1 MYLINQTPMK
11 KIVSFIIAIAFSTL
25 LFGQI
30 DMSQPNKNINPL
42 LTQMDAKIAAGDFE
56 NISSVLVAKNG
67 KLLFEKY
74 YNGADQNTKH
84 NTRSATKTIATFLTG
99 LAIDKGF
106 IVSEEDKI
114 YSYLQHKMPVKN
126 PDPRKAEISIQD
138 LLTMSCMLETD
149 DENFA
154 SRGHEE
160 RMYYIEDWTQ
170 FLLDLPIRS
179 YPFNPPPTQ
188 QPYGRFFH
196 YSSAQAAA
204 VAAIVESAIGSP
216 ADQFLKENLLAPL
229 EITDFKLDYTPA
241 NILNTAGGSGYR
253 SRDFLKMI
261 QLLLQKGSWDKKQ
274 LISQDFVNRA
284 TTPKAVAREGVEY
297 GYFLWMN
304 PFGKDKK
311 YDAFY
316 MSGNGG
322 NKMVAI
328 PELQLTVVITTR
340 NYNNRNAHG
349 YTNEMMNNFIV
360 PAVE

>member
-1 MYLINQTPMK
+1 MKAFQFIFLCLISGN
-11 KIVSFIIAIAFSTL
+11 V

-30 DMSQPNKNINPL
+30 DFSEKNKINHTL
-42 LTQMDAKIAAGDFE
+42 LTEMDQKIVNGDYE
-56 NISSVLVAKNG
+56 RITSVLIAKEG
-67 KLLFEKY
+67 KLVFEGY
-74 YNGADQNTKH
+74 YNGANASSKH
-84 NTRSATKTIATFLTG
+84 NVRSGTKTIATFLTG

-106 IVSEEDKI
+106 INSEKDKI
-114 YSYLQHKMPVKN
+114 YKYLQNKMPVKN
-126 PDPRKAEISIQD
+126 PDPRKENITIED

-149 DENFA
+149 DGNYV

-179 YPFNPPPTQ
+179 YPFNPPPAE

-204 VAAIVESAIGSP
+204 VSEIVQNAIGSP
-216 ADQFLKENLLAPL
+216 ADAFLKENLFKPL
-229 EITDFKLDYTPA
+229 EIKDYKLHYTPS
-241 NILNTAGGSGYR
+241 NIINTAGGSEYR

-261 QLLLQKGSWDKKQ
+261 QLCLQNGQWDGKQ
-274 LISQDFVNRA
+274 IISKNWIEKA
-284 TTPKAVAREGVEY
+284 TTAKASAREGVEY
-297 GYFLWMN
+297 GYFIWIN

-311 YDAFY
+311 YDAYY

-322 NKMVAI
+322 NKIVSI
-328 PELQLTVVITTR
+328 PELKTTVVITTT

-349 YTNEMMNNFIV
+349 YSDELMNNFII
-360 PAVE
+360 PFIEGN

>member
-1 MYLINQTPMK
+1 MK
-11 KIVSFIIAIAFSTL
+11 TITLFIAIFLGIAP

-30 DMSQPNKNINPL
+30 DFSEANKTSHTL
-42 LTQMDAKIAAGDFE
+42 LLEMDKKITNGDYE
-56 NISSVLVAKNG
+56 DITSVLVAKDG
-67 KLLFEKY
+67 KLIYEKY
-74 YNGADQNTKH
+74 YNGASLDSKH
-84 NTRSATKTIATFLTG
+84 NVRSGTKTIATFLTG

-106 IVSEEDKI
+106 IGSEKDKI
-114 YSYLQHKMPVKN
+114 YKHLQHKMPVKN
-126 PDPRKAEISIQD
+126 PDPRKENITIED

-149 DENFA
+149 DGNYV

-170 FLLDLPIRS
+170 FLLDLPVRS
-179 YPFNPPPTQ
+179 YPFNPPPAE

-204 VAAIVESAIGSP
+204 VSEIVESAIGSP
-216 ADQFLKENLLAPL
+216 ADKFLKDNLFNPL
-229 EITDFKLDYTPA
+229 DITDYKLHYTPA
-241 NILNTAGGSGYR
+241 KIINTAGGSEYR

-261 QLLLQKGSWDKKQ
+261 QLCIQKGVWNGKQ
-274 LISQDFVNRA
+274 VISRDWIEKA
-284 TTPKAVAREGVEY
+284 STPKANARDGVDY
-297 GYFLWMN
+297 GYFLWIN

-311 YDAFY
+311 YDAYY

-328 PELQLTVVITTR
+328 PELNTTVVITTT

-349 YTNEMMNNFIV
+349 YSDEIMNNYIV
-360 PAVE
+360 PALTN